1 MGLIQ
6 KLNEI
11 KTIKDDI
18 KGAIV
23 EKGGVLEDATPFSD
37 YAGEIRGIQTGEDID
52 YTDTNADYLCY
63 KIKNNN
69 LIKLLCDNIINN
81 DNNDKLSYYNTF
93 AYTSIN
99 AADLFTIKHYYYT
112 TTSSAHPFKKNGENG
127 YFLNSIEGAF
137 KNNLFYGA
145 MNLNFNEYLPIGLF
159 STFELSRLTK
169 LTTNLHNLWV
179 ANGSNSFYSCSNLT
193 EIPVLYIENCIT
205 CNSMFYNC
213 RKLKRVKF
221 LGRPFPRNYVSG
233 TLYFGIT
240 GTTPSMASMFY
251 NCSVLESIQGLDI
264 TNVNSK
270 ISVNNMFYGCSKLT
284 ELDFTGT
291 ENVQTNFDISRTGLK
306 RDGLMNMLATLPT
319 IGHHQTITIGSTKMN
334 LLSDEDIAEFTAK
347 GYTLA

>member
-11 KTIKDDI
+11 QVIKNDIKDS
-18 KGAIV
+18 IV
-23 EKGGVLEDATPFSD
+23 EKGGVLEDTTPFSN
-37 YAGEIRGIQTGEDID
+37 YAGVIQNLQTEDETD
-52 YTDTNADYLCY
+52 YTDANADYLCY

-99 AADLFTIKHYYYT
+99 AADLFTIKHYYYD
-112 TTSSAHPFKKNGENG
+112 TTSNAHPFKENGENG
-127 YFLNSIEGAF
+127 YFLNSIESAF
-137 KNNLFYGA
+137 ANNTFYGA
-145 MNLNFNEYLPIGLF
+145 MNLNFNEYLPIGLS
-159 STFELSRLTK
+159 STFEISRLTK

-179 ANGSNSFYSCSNLT
+179 ANGRNSFYSCSNLT
-193 EIPVLYIENCIT
+193 EIPVLNIENCIA

-213 RKLKRVKF
+213 KKLKRVKF
-221 LGRPFPRNYVSG
+221 LGRPFPQNYVSG
-233 TLYFGIT
+233 TLYFGRT
-240 GTTPSMASMFY
+240 GSTPSMDSMFY

-270 ISVNNMFYGCSKLT
+270 ITVKNMFYGCSKLT

-291 ENVQTNFDISRTGLK
+291 ENVQTNFDVSRTGLK
-306 RDGLMNMLATLPT
+306 RDGLMHMLSTLPT
-319 IGHHQTITIGSTKMN
+319 LDHTQTITIGSTKMS
-334 LLSDEDIAEFTAK
+334 LLTDEDIAEFTAK